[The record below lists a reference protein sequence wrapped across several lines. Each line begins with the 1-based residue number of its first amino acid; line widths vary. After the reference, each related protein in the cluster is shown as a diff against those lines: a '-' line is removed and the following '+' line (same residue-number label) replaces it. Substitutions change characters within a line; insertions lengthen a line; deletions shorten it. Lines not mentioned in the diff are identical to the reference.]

1 MFFITAIQASAVIEL
16 CKRENAKSI
25 PNFYLKTYRNIV
37 AQNKKL
43 MKKYHRRCTKKPLSQ
58 NKKESELNNGTRQ
71 NSFAAMERSFYV
83 CIT

>member
-16 CKRENAKSI
+16 YKRENAKTI

-43 MKKYHRRCTKKPLSQ
+43 MKIISPSLYKKNHCRRIKKS
-58 NKKESELNNGTRQ
+58 LN
-71 NSFAAMERSFYV
+71 S
-83 CIT
+83 ITEQDKTVLRRWSGVFM

>member
-16 CKRENAKSI
+16 YKRENAKTI

-43 MKKYHRRCTKKPLSQ
+43 MKIISPSLYKKTTVA
-58 NKKESELNNGTRQ
+58 E
-71 NSFAAMERSFYV
+71 
-83 CIT
+83 